1 MLHNKY
7 KNVQRSVLLVKETG
21 IPGENHRTAASH
33 WQTLLHNVVSSTPRH
48 EWDSN
53 SQRVIQMFYSGF
65 FTFCVLLSL
74 YILFFYA
81 SVMYDF
87 LYLCVLVTSNPFC
100 SPDIPSNACH
110 SFVVYNLY
118 NSYYIIEHYNVII
131 HHNYD

>member
-1 MLHNKY
+1 MTCA
-7 KNVQRSVLLVKETG
+7 VRWFLLG
-21 IPGENHRTAASH
+21 IPVSFTNKTDLC
-33 WQTLLHNVVSSTPRH
+33 TFLYLLCNILNFYTSVIRSNYCHVCVVFMS
-48 EWDSN
+48 
-53 SQRVIQMFYSGF
+53 VIQMFYSGF

-81 SVMYDF
+81 SVMYDC

-118 NSYYIIEHYNVII
+118 NSYYIIEYYNVII